1 MADGE
6 LRLKGEYSSELTP
19 RERQVVLYLCL
30 GMKEAAVA
38 HELGICPATV
48 HSHITRVHRKLDVSS
63 RGLLVAIAIVRG
75 VICVEDLR
83 RLLNRTAD
91 CGASHTA

>member
-1 MADGE
+1 MADSQK
-6 LRLKGEYSSELTP
+6 LKGEYSTDLTL

-38 HELGICPATV
+38 RELGICPATV

-63 RGLLVAIAIVRG
+63 RGLLVAVAIVRG
-75 VICVEDLR
+75 VITVEELQ
-83 RLLNRTAD
+83 RLLNGTGDCTA
-91 CGASHTA
+91 AQAA